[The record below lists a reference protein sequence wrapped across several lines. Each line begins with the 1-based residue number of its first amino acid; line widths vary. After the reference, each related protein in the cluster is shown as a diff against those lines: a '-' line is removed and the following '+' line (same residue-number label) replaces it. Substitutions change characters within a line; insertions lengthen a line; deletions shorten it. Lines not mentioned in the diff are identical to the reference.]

1 MSLQQMLAW
10 IDDQHDRML
19 ETVRAWARISSW
31 SLDPV
36 GLARMRE
43 AVAADFA
50 PLGDMRRVAVAPR
63 IALDSH
69 GRETTTP
76 LADALSLTR
85 PEAARPDA
93 LRVLL
98 AIHMDTVYPPPHSE
112 SSDREPEVML
122 ARERDRQ
129 ILRGPGVTDAKG
141 GLAVMLVALE
151 AIERFGQGERLAWE
165 VLVNA
170 DEELGSPGS
179 AALLAAAAA
188 RHDVGLV
195 FEPALD
201 DTGTLAAARKGSGNF
216 QVVVRGR
223 AAHAGRRFAEGRNA
237 VVAAAHLA
245 TALAALNDEAAAAGH
260 DLTVNVAAVRGGTA
274 FNVVPDLAIIDVNV
288 RVATAADADWV
299 AARVAGVISTFHT
312 SHAHRE
318 GITATLHG
326 GFHCPPKPLDPPTQR
341 LLDHAVACG
350 AQHGLAITSAATGGA
365 CDGNKLAAAGL
376 PTLDTLGVRG
386 GSIHSPDEY
395 LIVDSLTERAKLT
408 ALMLAGLGDWTRD
421 QPREAG
427 PCS

>member
-1 MSLQQMLAW
+1 MENMLAW

-63 IALDSH
+63 IALDSQ

-76 LADALSLTR
+76 LGDALLLAR

-112 SSDREPEVML
+112 SADREPEVML

-151 AIERFGQGERLAWE
+151 AIERFGHGERLAWE

-237 VVAAAHLA
+237 VVAAAVLA
-245 TALAALNDEAAAAGH
+245 TALAGLNDEAAAAGR

-299 AARVAGVISTFHT
+299 AARVAVLCATLPGPD
-312 SHAHRE
+312 

-326 GFHCPPKPLDPPTQR
+326 GFHCPPKPLDPPTRQ
-341 LLDHAVACG
+341 LLDLAIDCG
-350 AQHGLAITSAATGGA
+350 SRLGLAITSAATGGA

-408 ALMLAGLGDWTRD
+408 ALMLAGLGDWTRN

>member
-1 MSLQQMLAW
+1 MSLQNMLAW

-50 PLGDMRRVAVAPR
+50 SLGGLRRAAVAPWL
-63 IALDSH
+63 ALDSH
-69 GRETTTP
+69 GRETATP
-76 LADALSLTR
+76 LGDALSLTR

-98 AIHMDTVYPPPHSE
+98 AIHMDTVYPPYPAAA
-112 SSDREPEVML
+112 REPEVTL
-122 ARERDRQ
+122 ALERGRQ

-151 AIERFGQGERLAWE
+151 AIERFGHGERLAWE
-165 VLVNA
+165 VLVTA

-179 AALLAAAAA
+179 AALLTAAAA

-201 DTGTLAAARKGSGNF
+201 DAGTLAAARKGSGNF

-245 TALAALNDEAAAAGH
+245 TALAALNDEAAAAGR

-288 RVATAADADWV
+288 RIATAADADWV
-299 AARVAGVISTFHT
+299 AVRIAELVAAVGE
-312 SHAHRE
+312 RE
-318 GITATLHG
+318 GITAALQG
-326 GFHCPPKPLDPPTQR
+326 GFHCPPKPLDPPTRR
-341 LLDHAVACG
+341 LLDLATECG
-350 AQHGLAITSAATGGA
+350 GRLGLTITSAATGGV

-395 LIVDSLTERAKLT
+395 LIVESLTERAKLA
-408 ALMLAGLGDWTRD
+408 ALMLAGLGAWTQD
-421 QPREAG
+421 MPREAI

>member
-1 MSLQQMLAW
+1 MRDMLAW

-19 ETVRAWARISSW
+19 ETVRDWAGISSW

-43 AVAADFA
+43 AVAAAFR
-50 PLGDMRRVAVAPR
+50 PLGVMQRVAVAPR
-63 IALDSH
+63 HSLDAQ
-69 GRETTTP
+69 GRETTTS
-76 LADALSLTR
+76 LGDALVLAR
-85 PEAARPDA
+85 PEAARPEA
-93 LRVLL
+93 LRALL
-98 AIHMDTVYPPPHSE
+98 AIHMDTVYPPPGNSPDRE
-112 SSDREPEVML
+112 SLEREPEVRL
-122 ARERDRQ
+122 GRDRDRQ
-129 ILRGPGVTDAKG
+129 ILHGPGVTDAKG

-151 AIERFGQGERLAWE
+151 ALERFGHGERLAWE

-179 AALLAAAAA
+179 AALLTAAAA

-201 DTGTLAAARKGSGNF
+201 DAGTLASARKGSGNF
-216 QVVVRGR
+216 QVVVRGL

-237 VVAAAHLA
+237 VVAAARLA
-245 TALAALNDEAAAAGH
+245 TTLAGLNDDAVAAGR
-260 DLTVNVAAVRGGTA
+260 DLTVNIAAVRGGTA

-299 AARVAGVISTFHT
+299 AARIAGLIAAFGMPS
-312 SHAHRE
+312 AYPD
-318 GITATLHG
+318 GITASLHG

-341 LLDHAVACG
+341 LLDHAAACG
-350 AQHGLAITSAATGGA
+350 ARHGIPITSAATGGV

-386 GSIHSPDEY
+386 GGIHSPAEY
-395 LIVDSLTERAKLT
+395 LIVESLTERAKLA
-408 ALMLAGLGDWTRD
+408 ALMLAGLAE
-421 QPREAG
+421 QPREG
-427 PCS
+427 RPCS